1 LNKLISLAIKKGD
14 KIFHEKTSF
23 MRVTPNFLIIGNSF
37 CCKTLLYD
45 YMTQHHLIMKNLRE
59 ETAFWGWHYNKGIMW
74 YKSNFPTKIY
84 KKILEF
90 IHKKEA
96 HVGETI
102 NMFGL
107 ERPEQI
113 HKIIPNPKIIVILRN
128 PIDRA
133 FARYLADV
141 RAKLEKRTFEDS
153 IEKPRD
159 RNFQVQKIKMNKIKN
174 VDDDESLYIAN
185 SIYSYDLKRWNEF
198 FPIEKMLFL
207 SSEDLIKNPLVTV
220 NKALKFLEL
229 KPLKTIKKIGQNW
242 EENQGTM
249 ESKMR
254 QELQKIFE
262 PHNQDLFE
270 LVGEKFD
277 WK

>member
-1 LNKLISLAIKKGD
+1 MISLAIKKGD

-153 IEKPRD
+153 IKKPRD
-159 RNFQVQKIKMNKIKN
+159 ENFQLQKMKMNEIKN
-174 VDDDESLYIAN
+174 IDDDESLYIKN

-198 FPIEKMLFL
+198 FPIEKMFFL

>member
-1 LNKLISLAIKKGD
+1 
-14 KIFHEKTSF
+14 
-23 MRVTPNFLIIGNSF
+23 
-37 CCKTLLYD
+37 
-45 YMTQHHLIMKNLRE
+45 
-59 ETAFWGWHYNKGIMW
+59 
-74 YKSNFPTKIY
+74 
-84 KKILEF
+84 
-90 IHKKEA
+90 
-96 HVGETI
+96 
-102 NMFGL
+102 
-107 ERPEQI
+107 
-113 HKIIPNPKIIVILRN
+113 
-128 PIDRA
+128 
-133 FARYLADV
+133 
-141 RAKLEKRTFEDS
+141 
-153 IEKPRD
+153 
-159 RNFQVQKIKMNKIKN
+159 
-174 VDDDESLYIAN
+174 
-185 SIYSYDLKRWNEF
+185 
-198 FPIEKMLFL
+198 MLFL

>member
-1 LNKLISLAIKKGD
+1 MNKLISLAIKKGD

-270 LVGEKFD
+270 LIGEKFD

>member
-1 LNKLISLAIKKGD
+1 
-14 KIFHEKTSF
+14 

-153 IEKPRD
+153 IKKPRD
-159 RNFQVQKIKMNKIKN
+159 ENFQLQKMKMNEIKN
-174 VDDDESLYIAN
+174 IDDDESLYIKN

-198 FPIEKMLFL
+198 FPIEKMFFL